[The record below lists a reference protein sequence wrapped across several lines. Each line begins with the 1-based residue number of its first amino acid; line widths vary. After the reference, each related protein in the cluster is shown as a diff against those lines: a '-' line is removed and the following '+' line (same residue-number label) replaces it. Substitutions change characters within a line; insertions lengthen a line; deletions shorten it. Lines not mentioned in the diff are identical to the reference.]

1 MNCIVGPSLYS
12 PDLSYHSCDFV
23 ASLQVNIEELFPTAT
38 AGYPTPEMVECL
50 KQISELSAKHN
61 EVQKHL
67 ASVVESQQ
75 KIAREV
81 SAVEQALPQKVGKED
96 LNIPDDLQEQLAL
109 LKQGRR
115 QESCVT
121 FISNNNFVFL

>member
-1 MNCIVGPSLYS
+1 
-12 PDLSYHSCDFV
+12 
-23 ASLQVNIEELFPTAT
+23 
-38 AGYPTPEMVECL
+38 MVECL

-96 LNIPDDLQEQLAL
+96 LNIPEDLQEQLAL